1 MRSAYRFFFL
11 SVLLLL
17 VSSPAHALLQFRA
30 GAVVLPTTGR
40 PTSLAATADGTFLV
54 GTVGRTRFDELFAAA
69 DSWRGPV
76 TGLVNNAGVS
86 GGQARVD
93 EVGEAA
99 LDEVL
104 RVNVAGPFLCAGA
117 AVRRMSTRHGGSG
130 GSIVNMSSRAAAIG
144 SPGKF
149 VHYAATKAALDT
161 LTVGLSVEVAA
172 EGIRVNG
179 IAVDGTHAYLAT
191 ADDAAELMVVDLTL
205 RQRVASFDVPG
216 TADGWSVSVAEPGV
230 VDLVVRRSAGP
241 ERYRLSVATDPISV
255 LSTAEDP
262 TAGKPTRPEG
272 LRRYRIR
279 GRLVARER
287 RVIPGGALHYVLS
300 TDRRAQFQV
309 VEEVA
314 PVGFADL
321 DGDGVYRLGCVGDSN
336 TSLVSGLKKWCEII
350 RDGFSDPDFAV
361 INVAV
366 NGATVNPN
374 LRFTS
379 DATMQMAEV
388 LSQAPDLLVLAFG
401 TNDVFQG
408 RTPQQIHDAYLAQQ
422 PTADAA
428 GVPFY
433 VATTP
438 PIIGCPNC
446 TPGIEQGN
454 DMLRATFAGRV
465 VEFYTGFGADEFNP
479 DHYHL
484 NSVGQQLRAERAL
497 EVLGR

>member
-54 GTVGRTRFDELFAAA
+54 GTVGRTRFDELFAI
-69 DSWRGPV
+69 DPGPDGRTPTV
-76 TGLVNNAGVS
+76 AWSLDLGV
-86 GGQARVD
+86 
-93 EVGEAA
+93 
-99 LDEVL
+99 
-104 RVNVAGPFLCAGA
+104 
-117 AVRRMSTRHGGSG
+117 
-130 GSIVNMSSRAAAIG
+130 
-144 SPGKF
+144 
-149 VHYAATKAALDT
+149 
-161 LTVGLSVEVAA
+161 
-172 EGIRVNG
+172 RVNG

-388 LSQAPDLLVLAFG
+388 LPQAPDVLVLAFG

-408 RTPQQIHDAYLAQQ
+408 RTPQQIHDAYVALQ
-422 PTADAA
+422 PVADAA

-446 TPGIEQGN
+446 TTPIEQGN
-454 DMLRATFAGRV
+454 GMLRTTFAGRV
-465 VEFYTGFGADEFNP
+465 IEFYTGFGAAEFSP
-479 DHYHL
+479 DNYHL

>member
-1 MRSAYRFFFL
+1 MLSRYRVFL
-11 SVLLLL
+11 LFVLVLLA
-17 VSSPAHALLQFRA
+17 SSPAHALLQFQA
-30 GAVVLPTTGR
+30 GAVALPTTGR
-40 PTSLAATADGTFLV
+40 PTSLAAAADGTFLV
-54 GTVGRTRFDELFAAA
+54 GTVGRTRSDELFAI
-69 DSWRGPV
+69 DPGPDGRTPTV
-76 TGLVNNAGVS
+76 AWSLDLGV
-86 GGQARVD
+86 
-93 EVGEAA
+93 
-99 LDEVL
+99 
-104 RVNVAGPFLCAGA
+104 
-117 AVRRMSTRHGGSG
+117 
-130 GSIVNMSSRAAAIG
+130 
-144 SPGKF
+144 
-149 VHYAATKAALDT
+149 
-161 LTVGLSVEVAA
+161 
-172 EGIRVNG
+172 RVNG

-216 TADGWSVSVAEPGV
+216 TADGWSVTIAEPGV

-401 TNDVFQG
+401 THDVFQG